1 MLFLSQS
8 LIGDNEIRIKALT
21 SSHHTPSQLGR
32 QASWAFLEIFIQRSS
47 IRKLVIMKSSLL
59 QTLGAFL
66 CLIFSLGIILSQGN
80 HTLLLRKARFL
91 IIIFLMNLNSR
102 ERQVSIFQCPCLNH
116 LCGGLAPKHRQNN
129 QATKNQTKGAKLQL
143 NQRGIREII
152 MQKAF

>member
-32 QASWAFLEIFIQRSS
+32 QASWAFLRDIHIALIHQKASNNEIQFASNIRGFPTLDIQFRDYTFLGKPHTS
-47 IRKLVIMKSSLL
+47 IKKGEISDHNLFDEFK
-59 QTLGAFL
+59 F
-66 CLIFSLGIILSQGN
+66 QGR
-80 HTLLLRKARFL
+80 L
-91 IIIFLMNLNSR
+91 
-102 ERQVSIFQCPCLNH
+102 VSIFQCPCLNH

-129 QATKNQTKGAKLQL
+129 QATKNQTKGAKLQM